1 MSLKWKSLCSKTL
14 ICFLLLITINFSLA
28 NTTKA
33 TVLTSSNKPY
43 SSYTLTIKDQALA
56 MSEDNK
62 TLYVVK
68 PDGLYKCHNGECT
81 KLYDGKPNSIA
92 LSPDGKTLAFTEK
105 GSIFFYDISSGE
117 IKKIL
122 SSDNKTT
129 FYEEPSWVSN
139 NGAILFTE
147 ITINDKPNEDNS
159 LKNSTVYIF
168 NPHTMSKVKVSNGSS
183 PSYVKGKNAVVFER
197 DSKIIFRSLKN
208 GSEEVIDEGNF
219 PKVSPNG
226 KYIVYSKVESLI
238 REPKPMV
245 QIEENLQNLWIAKGK
260 DFSKKKK
267 ITSNV
272 LLKNID
278 EDNWLKNLEP
288 SKSLQVLSYSGKY
301 CYLHPTWSSD
311 SKSIYSILRIYPTP
325 NTPERIESK
334 LIKIPVT

>member
-1 MSLKWKSLCSKTL
+1 MSLNWRVLYSKP
-14 ICFLLLITINFSLA
+14 IMYFSIFVMTAFGLA
-28 NTTKA
+28 NITEITA
-33 TVLTSSNKPY
+33 MASPNESSASY
-43 SSYTLTIKDQALA
+43 SLIKKDQFMPVA
-56 MSEDNK
+56 EDNA
-62 TLYVVK
+62 TLYIPK

-81 KLYDGKPNSIA
+81 KLYDGKPNYVA

-117 IKKIL
+117 TKKIL
-122 SSDNKTT
+122 KSDNKTT

-139 NGAILFTE
+139 NGAILLTE
-147 ITINDKPNEDNS
+147 ITISDKPNEDNS

>member
-1 MSLKWKSLCSKTL
+1 MIIFVLASITETTTL
-14 ICFLLLITINFSLA
+14 ASCNESYPSYNLI
-28 NTTKA
+28 K
-33 TVLTSSNKPY
+33 
-43 SSYTLTIKDQALA
+43 KDQTMA
-56 MSEDNK
+56 MAEDNE
-62 TLYVVK
+62 TLYIPK

-81 KLYDGKPNSIA
+81 KVYNGKPNYVS

-105 GSIFFYDISSGE
+105 GSIFFYDIASGE
-117 IKKIL
+117 VKKIL
-122 SSDNKTT
+122 KSDNKTT

-147 ITINDKPNEDNS
+147 ITISDKPNEDNS

-168 NPHTMSKVKVSNGSS
+168 NPHTMSKVKVSKGSS

-197 DSKIIFRSLKN
+197 DSKIVFRSLKN
-208 GSEEVIDEGNF
+208 SSEEIIDEGNF

-260 DFSKKKK
+260 NFSKKKK

-288 SKSLQVLSYSGKY
+288 SKSLQILSYSGKY
-301 CYLHPTWSSD
+301 CYLHPTWSGD
-311 SKSIYSILRIYPTP
+311 SKNVYSIMRTYPDP
-325 NTPERIESK
+325 NTTERIESN

>member
-68 PDGLYKCHNGECT
+68 SDGLYKCHNGEYT
-81 KLYDGKPNSIA
+81 KLYDGNPNSVA

-117 IKKIL
+117 TKKIL
-122 SSDNKTT
+122 NSDNKTT

-139 NGAILFTE
+139 NGAILLTE
-147 ITINDKPNEDNS
+147 ITISDKPNEDNS

-168 NPHTMSKVKVSNGSS
+168 NPHTMSKVKVSKGSS

-197 DSKIIFRSLKN
+197 DSKIILRSLKN
-208 GSEEVIDEGNF
+208 GSEEIIDEGNF

-278 EDNWLKNLEP
+278 EDNWLKNLES
-288 SKSLQVLSYSGKY
+288 SKSLQILSYSGKY
-301 CYLHPTWSSD
+301 CYLHPTWSGD
-311 SKSIYSILRIYPTP
+311 SKNVYSIMRIYPDP
-325 NTPERIESK
+325 NTTERIESK